1 MTNKYSQLSFH
12 DLSLRFYYKVN
23 NLSLKIIVLVHRQ
36 LWSKPVE
43 GMRPHLLLVK
53 CLINWNKIPRLLL
66 CFYYYFFISK
76 ILKQVMQNCFIHK
89 SRTVI
94 ITTVNC
100 NFDCCLKLFLRIAR
114 CWARNDVVGVNERKH
129 WVTSTVFWK
138 SVISNTRYHAHKLTH
153 VK

>member
-23 NLSLKIIVLVHRQ
+23 HLSLKIIVLVHRQ

-43 GMRPHLLLVK
+43 GMRPHLLLVT
-53 CLINWNKIPRLLL
+53 CLINWSPPIIMFLL
-66 CFYYYFFISK
+66 FFFISK